1 MQPKET
7 TAWWGEGFEK
17 GIQTRVDA
25 GVGQLSNGETESV
38 AEVWCLTLP

>member
-25 GVGQLSNGETESV
+25 GWGSNQMERLSLWLKCGV
-38 AEVWCLTLP
+38 